1 MLPARH
7 HAVLLAAEERGV
19 LDLVQHAGLV
29 VHSLAIEV
37 EHLHGPALA
46 GTRRQRAAARLS
58 KPGYGAA
65 SFARGLHVYQW
76 YVWQKN
82 AEYSPSL
89 SVPVSVRTGFGRY
102 VVQ

>member
-46 GTRRQRAAARLS
+46 GTRRQRAAAR
-58 KPGYGAA
+58 
-65 SFARGLHVYQW
+65 
-76 YVWQKN
+76 
-82 AEYSPSL
+82 
-89 SVPVSVRTGFGRY
+89 
-102 VVQ
+102 